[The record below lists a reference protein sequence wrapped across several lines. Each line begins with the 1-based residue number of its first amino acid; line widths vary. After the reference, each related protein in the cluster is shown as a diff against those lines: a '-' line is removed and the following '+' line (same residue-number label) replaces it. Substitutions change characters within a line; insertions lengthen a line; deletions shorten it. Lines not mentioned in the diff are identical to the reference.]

1 VVPCRLDEAESI
13 GMAGNPD
20 QSPLSA
26 SLPAQE
32 AQPSDPD
39 ADTPFDYP
47 ERRTVQ
53 AADTKPVKTR
63 AARSIWDAAVNGFG
77 GAGFAMVL
85 AEMSA
90 PCRIERDGDITRV
103 VRLAHDETPEYIE
116 RERVRREL
124 QRFKCPPPRPTKRA
138 KTRGKKVRA
147 WDGEDME

>member
-1 VVPCRLDEAESI
+1 MSHYPRH
-13 GMAGNPD
+13 PR
-20 QSPLSA
+20 PA

-32 AQPSDPD
+32 AQTSDPD

-53 AADTKPVKTR
+53 AADAKPVKTK

-85 AEMSA
+85 AEM
-90 PCRIERDGDITRV
+90 PLYRVERGPWVVRV
-103 VRLAHDETPEYIE
+103 VRLQHDETPEFQAKE
-116 RERVRREL
+116 TARREG
-124 QRFKCPPPRPTKRA
+124 QRFKCPPPRPTKGA

-147 WDGEDME
+147 WDGEGTE